1 MSVVVDCSVFL
12 AWSLADEDE
21 PVAIETM
28 RRVVSAGGVAPL
40 IWWYELRNALLTN
53 ERRGRITAQQV
64 AESLADCA
72 ALGIETDDRHDETL
86 VLGLARE
93 HVLSVYAAAYLEV
106 ASRRRLPLATL
117 DQKLS
122 EAAGATGVPTIGRQ
136 R

>member
-21 PVAIETM
+21 PVAIEAM
-28 RRVVSAGGVAPL
+28 RRVVSAGGVVPV

-64 AESLADCA
+64 AESLADCV

-93 HVLSVYAAAYLEV
+93 HALSVYAAAYLEV

>member
-28 RRVVSAGGVAPL
+28 RRVVGAGGVAPV

-64 AESLADCA
+64 AETLADCA

-86 VLGLARE
+86 VLWLARE
-93 HVLSVYAAAYLEV
+93 HALSVYAAAYLEV

>member
-1 MSVVVDCSVFL
+1 MSVVVDCSMFL

-28 RRVVSAGGVAPL
+28 HRVVSAGCVAPV
-40 IWWYELRNALLTN
+40 IWWYELRNALLAN
-53 ERRGRITAQQV
+53 ERCGRITAQQV
-64 AESLADCA
+64 ADTLADCA

-86 VLGLARE
+86 VLWLARE
-93 HVLSVYAAAYLEV
+93 HALSVYDAAYLEV
-106 ASRRRLPLATL
+106 ASRRGLPLATL

-122 EAAGATGVPTIGRQ
+122 EAAGAVGVPTIGRQ